1 MKNDKGHSGFLDTA
15 RLRDRAKDLLTERFS
30 NPTARVLSGVGFTPN
45 KVTIAG
51 GLIAVAAGALAA
63 KGRLP
68 EAGALVLA
76 AGALDLVDGAMA
88 RLTGKQSKFGAV
100 LDSTFDRL
108 GEAAVLFGLL
118 ALYSGLGQTPYV
130 LLVFAAMFGSVLVSY
145 IKARAEGEGIDC
157 NVGLLSRGERVVL
170 MGLGLLI
177 NQVPAVLVILTFFSY
192 VTAAQRLWRV
202 KKATEEAAQNS

>member
-1 MKNDKGHSGFLDTA
+1 MKKDSKRTVFLDTA
-15 RLRDRAKDLLTERFS
+15 HLRDKAKDLLTERFS
-30 NPTARVLSGVGFTPN
+30 NPTARVLSGMGFTPN
-45 KVTIAG
+45 KITVAG
-51 GLIAVAAGALAA
+51 GVIAAAAGAVAAN
-63 KGRLP
+63 GRLP

-88 RLTGKQSKFGAV
+88 RLTGQQSKFGAV

-108 GEAAVLFGLL
+108 GEAALLFGLL
-118 ALYSGLGQTPYV
+118 ALYSGLGQLPNV

-177 NQVPAVLVILTFFSY
+177 NQVPPVLLILTFFSY
-192 VTAAQRLWRV
+192 VTAAQRLWQV
-202 KKATEEAAQNS
+202 KKATEGDTASS

>member
-1 MKNDKGHSGFLDTA
+1 MKNDKGPSGFLDTA
-15 RLRDRAKDLLTERFS
+15 RLRDRAKDLPNRTVLEPHCAGPVQSRIYTEQSHHSR
-30 NPTARVLSGVGFTPN
+30 RVDRCGC
-45 KVTIAG
+45 G
-51 GLIAVAAGALAA
+51 GGGGQRSAPGSRGPGP
-63 KGRLP
+63 GRR
-68 EAGALVLA
+68 G
-76 AGALDLVDGAMA
+76 LDLVDGAMA

-108 GEAAVLFGLL
+108 GEAAALFGLL
-118 ALYSGLGQTPYV
+118 ALYSGLGNTPYV

-170 MGLGLLI
+170 LGLGLLI

-202 KKATEEAAQNS
+202 KKATEETTQDS